1 MRVALLHPDRDLDLA
16 SLPEPDAD
24 LVADLELE
32 RLFRAMAGGDTR
44 IFEVVR
50 RLLASAAVRAND
62 AVGPGGDPQEA
73 VLHRQAA
80 IADAI
85 SAPETV
91 RALYRLASDA
101 VEAERRVW
109 GGALRNAELVLRRS
123 VEVLEALLA
132 AVAEMRDVLAR
143 DRAALR
149 SPAMH
154 GLADRLAAEA
164 DDAFVARATAV
175 LEQLRRPTLAVT
187 GGLGPGNR
195 PAAFVLR
202 RPGDARRRLRDR
214 IGLAGLRGY
223 AIDVTLHDQNAMNA
237 LGELR
242 ARAVADAAG
251 AVAEASAHLLAF
263 CTRLRD
269 ETAFLVGCANLD
281 AALAE
286 RGVARSRPSTLAAVD
301 GEPRLDAAEIVDP
314 CLALAA
320 DGPVVGNDVHTGVGL
335 TVVTGANGGG
345 KSTLLR
351 AVGVARLMHAAG
363 LPVAAGGFTARIPA
377 GILVHFPRPEEAG
390 EGSGRLDAELGR
402 LDALVRRARPNTLVL
417 LNEPLSTVNERDG
430 SAITGDLV
438 RGLVAGGAEVWLVT
452 HHHELAAG
460 LHASPPAGT
469 RFLRAERG
477 EGSARPFRVIEA
489 PPLHTSFG
497 VDLWAAEVDAVV
509 APPGAAAS
517 REGPASAPDDAAR

>member
-16 SLPEPDAD
+16 TLPEPDPD
-24 LVADLELE
+24 LVSDLELD
-32 RLFRAMAGGDTR
+32 RLFRAMAAGDEWV
-44 IFEVVR
+44 FEVVR
-50 RLLASAAVRAND
+50 RVLPSAADRLTAL
-62 AVGPGGDPQEA
+62 GPGGDPREA
-73 VLHRQAA
+73 LFHRQAA

-85 SAPETV
+85 GAPETV

-109 GGALRNAELVLRRS
+109 GSALRNAELVLRRS
-123 VEVLEALLA
+123 VEVLEGLLA

-149 SPAMH
+149 SEAML
-154 GLADRLAAEA
+154 GLADRLAAEV
-164 DDAFVARATAV
+164 DDAFVARATAT
-175 LEQLRRPTLAVT
+175 LGQLRRPTLAVT
-187 GGLGPGNR
+187 GRLGAGNR

-202 RPGDARRRLRDR
+202 RPGDAKRRLRDR
-214 IGLAGLRGY
+214 IGLDALRGY

-251 AVAEASAHLLAF
+251 AVAEAAGHLLAF

-281 AALAE
+281 AALGE
-286 RGVARSRPSTLAAVD
+286 RGVARSRPTTLPAGSSEPGLAA
-301 GEPRLDAAEIVDP
+301 AAIVDP
-314 CLALAA
+314 CLALAV
-320 DGPVVGNDVHTGVGL
+320 GGTVVGNDVDTFGLPL

-351 AVGVARLMHAAG
+351 AVGVARLMQAAG
-363 LPVAAGGFTARIPA
+363 LPVAARAFAARVPS
-377 GILVHFPRPEEAG
+377 GIVVHLPRPEEAG
-390 EGSGRLDAELGR
+390 RGSGRLDAELAR
-402 LDALVRRARPNTLVL
+402 LEDLVRRAGPGTLVL

-430 SAITGDLV
+430 SAITGELV

-460 LHASPPAGT
+460 LYASPPAAA

-477 EGSARPFRVIEA
+477 EGSARPFRVVEA
-489 PPLHTSFG
+489 PPLDTSFG
-497 VDLWAAEVDAVV
+497 VDLWAAEVDADGAG
-509 APPGAAAS
+509 APEADAHRRRWAD
-517 REGPASAPDDAAR
+517 APERR